1 MTKTLVVGAA
11 IVNDLAVPTV
21 VLGAR
26 RTKPEALRGRWEFPG
41 GKVEIGEQPEE
52 ALRREL
58 QEELRIDI
66 YLGAEL
72 VNPEGGTWPISDT
85 YEMRLWI
92 ATIQT
97 GEPRPTDSH
106 DDFAW
111 IASRE
116 IGSYDWLDADVPIG
130 VALARS
136 VLIR

>member
-52 ALRREL
+52 TLRREL

-66 YLGAEL
+66 HLGAEL
-72 VNPEGGTWPISDT
+72 VNPE
-85 YEMRLWI
+85 R
-92 ATIQT
+92 
-97 GEPRPTDSH
+97 RH
-106 DDFAW
+106 V
-111 IASRE
+111 
-116 IGSYDWLDADVPIG
+116 AD
-130 VALARS
+130 L
-136 VLIR
+136 

>member
-26 RTKPEALRGRWEFPG
+26 RTKPQALRGRWEFPG

-58 QEELRIDI
+58 QEELLVDIDV
-66 YLGAEL
+66 GTEL
-72 VNPEGGTWPISDT
+72 VNPDGGAWPISEK
-85 YEMRLWI
+85 YEMRVWT
-92 ATIQT
+92 ATIRT
-97 GEPRPTDSH
+97 GSPRPTDSH
-106 DDFAW
+106 DDYAW
-111 IASRE
+111 IGPGK
-116 IGSYDWLDADVPIG
+116 IDSYDWLDADVPI
-130 VALARS
+130 VAELART